1 MIEQA
6 AAEAGEPQKPVEG
19 ADAGPAEEYLENRK
33 LQRIR
38 SAHARA
44 SGLADSARVTL
55 NFSSSEEAEHLAR
68 QALRAAVETYWFAE
82 GTALASAEHEYLHE
96 IGRWTR
102 ETFGCQLDREGA
114 KYSTSCP
121 VMLADK
127 RVGFSVGVVARV
139 VCSICG
145 ENLSECSHRRS
156 RLYWVRGGPTEF
168 GPCRV
173 CRKRKCAHKPDQL
186 YKAPVIGVMK
196 DCVLEEASVVDVP
209 ADPLARQTK
218 LDITHANLRELLGAA
233 FTPGVPVNCDHCLEP
248 YHGLPDSLD
257 IAGLSHEDPT
267 ATS

>member
-1 MIEQA
+1 VSDQPA
-6 AAEAGEPQKPVEG
+6 ADAGEQQDTVEG

-33 LQRIR
+33 LERIR

-44 SGLADSARVTL
+44 SELADSVRVA
-55 NFSSSEEAEHLAR
+55 NFSSSKKGEKLAR
-68 QALRAAVETYWFAE
+68 KALRAAAETYWFAE
-82 GTALASAEHEYLHE
+82 ETALASAEHEYLHE

-102 ETFGCQLDREGA
+102 ETFGCQLDREGTQ
-114 KYSTSCP
+114 YSTSCP

-127 RVGFSVGVVARV
+127 RIGFSVGVVARV

-156 RLYWVRGGPTEF
+156 RLYWVRGGPTGF

-173 CRKRKCAHKPDQL
+173 CGKRKCAHKSGQL
-186 YKAPVIGVMK
+186 YKAPVIGIMK

-218 LDITHANLRELLGAA
+218 LDITQANLRELLGAA
-233 FTPGVPVNCDHCLEP
+233 FTPGVPLNCDHCLEP
-248 YHGLPDSLD
+248 YHGLPASLD
-257 IAGLSHEDPT
+257 IAGLSRENT
-267 ATS
+267 TTTE

>member
-1 MIEQA
+1 
-6 AAEAGEPQKPVEG
+6 
-19 ADAGPAEEYLENRK
+19 LEKRK
-33 LQRIR
+33 LERIR

-44 SGLADSARVTL
+44 SGLADSARVTF
-55 NFSSSEEAEHLAR
+55 NFSSSEKAENLAR
-68 QALRAAVETYWFAE
+68 EALRAAAETYWFAE

-102 ETFGCQLDREGA
+102 ETFGCQLDCEGT

-121 VMLADK
+121 VMLAGK
-127 RVGFSVGVVARV
+127 RIGFSVGVAARV
-139 VCSICG
+139 MCSICG

-173 CRKRKCAHKPDQL
+173 CGKRKCAHNSDGL
-186 YKAPVIGVMK
+186 YKSPVVGIMK

-209 ADPLARQTK
+209 ADPLARQTR

-233 FTPGVPVNCDHCLEP
+233 FTPGMPVNCDHCLEP
-248 YHGLPDSLD
+248 YHGLPESLD
-257 IAGLSHEDPT
+257 IAGLSREDPA